1 MVSIYQDKNNRT
13 TEPTTTQT
21 SFKLADF
28 LSSDDFNKLNYRQQ
42 LGLYGQQAAKYYL
55 LQKKFEI
62 LAENFFTRTGEI
74 DLVAR
79 KEQGI
84 RIVEVKT
91 RTSLE
96 RGQPYEAVHKY
107 KLLSLQ
113 QSAQVFMQN
122 KGWLGKV
129 NFQID
134 VCSVFIDKIEK
145 KVKIKYLENV
155 S

>member
-1 MVSIYQDKNNRT
+1 MIVSESESI
-13 TEPTTTQT
+13 PT

-28 LSSDDFNKLNYRQQ
+28 LSQDDFARLNHRQK

-55 LQKKFEI
+55 LQNKFEI
-62 LAENFFTRTGEI
+62 IAENFYTRLGEI

-79 KEQGI
+79 NEQGI

-91 RTSLE
+91 RTTLD
-96 RGQPYEAVHKY
+96 RGEPYEAVHKY
-107 KLLSLQ
+107 KLQSLKN
-113 QSAQVFMQN
+113 SAYIFMQS
-122 KGWLGKV
+122 KSWLDKV

-134 VCSVFIDKIEK
+134 VCSVLIDRLQK

-155 S
+155 SLD

>member
-1 MVSIYQDKNNRT
+1 MIISNPDY
-13 TEPTTTQT
+13 TQA
-21 SFKLADF
+21 SFKFVDF
-28 LSSDDFNKLNYRQQ
+28 LSPIDFTKLNYRQQ

-55 LQKKFEI
+55 LQKNFEI
-62 LAENFFTRTGEI
+62 LAENFFTRLGEI

-79 KEQGI
+79 NKQGV

-91 RTSLE
+91 RTTLD
-96 RGQPYEAVHKY
+96 RGEPYEAVHKY
-107 KLLSLQ
+107 KLISLQ
-113 QSAQVFMQN
+113 QSAYFFMQT

-134 VCSVFIDKIEK
+134 VCSVLIDKINK
-145 KVKIKYLENV
+145 KAKIKYLENV